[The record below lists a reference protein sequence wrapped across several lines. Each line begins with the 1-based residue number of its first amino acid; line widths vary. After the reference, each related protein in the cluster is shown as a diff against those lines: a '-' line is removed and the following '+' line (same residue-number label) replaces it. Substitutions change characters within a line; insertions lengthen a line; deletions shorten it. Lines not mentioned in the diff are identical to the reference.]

1 MNAAART
8 VLVFLLLAGGPAVRG
23 SGQTPA
29 ATPTPASTLKSPTA
43 PARSFVYTAHEPNAI
58 QHYETNNSRVR
69 AMVDRLVEATT
80 GKESAAAGWRSLV
93 EPKDVV
99 GIKISAGGGASGA
112 THHAVVLA
120 IVDGLEAAGVPKA
133 NILVWDRDAED
144 LHAAGYLARD
154 ERTPTFDCNV
164 LAIEPKYGYDAKRVY
179 RSPVPGKLIWGDLL
193 FVGSPVPADLG
204 LHDDID
210 SQTRS
215 PLETIRPRSSPAS
228 TAVNN
233 PAAAPET
240 KKNIR
245 DPNLSNDSHYCT
257 ILTKRVT
264 KVVNVP
270 VYADNLYTGIGGAL
284 YNITIPNV
292 DNWRRLVSAP
302 RYGASAIPEMYADP
316 NVGGKVVL
324 NIVDGLVAQIAG
336 APTFMPLYAKHH
348 ATLYASHDA
357 VALDATLLRQLE
369 TWRKEAQLPALGESA
384 EHVQAAADAGL
395 GNAAP
400 DKIEVR
406 AVNP

>member
-8 VLVFLLLAGGPAVRG
+8 VLVFLLLAGGPAARG
-23 SGQTPA
+23 SGQTPPA
-29 ATPTPASTLKSPTA
+29 APTPASTLKAPEA
-43 PARSFVYTAHEPNAI
+43 PARSFVYTAHDSSAI
-58 QHYETNNSRVR
+58 EHYETNSPRVR
-69 AMVDRLVEATT
+69 AMVDRLVAAAT

-99 GIKISAGGGASGA
+99 GIKISASGGASGA

-164 LAIEPKYGYDAKRVY
+164 LAIEPKYGYDAKYVFRT
-179 RSPVPGKLIWGDLL
+179 PALGKLIWGDLN
-193 FVGSPVPADLG
+193 FTGNPVPADLG
-204 LHDDID
+204 LHDPVGAPG
-210 SQTRS
+210 RS
-215 PLETIRPRSSPAS
+215 MLESVRPRSTPEP

-233 PAAAPET
+233 PAAADP
-240 KKNIR
+240 KKSVH
-245 DPNLSNDSHYCT
+245 DANLSSDSHFCT
-257 ILTKRVT
+257 ILSKRVT
-264 KVVNVP
+264 KIVNVP

-284 YNITIPNV
+284 YNVTIPNV
-292 DNWRRLVSAP
+292 DNWRRLVAPP
-302 RYGASAIPEMYADP
+302 RYGASAIPEMYSDP
-316 NVGGKVVL
+316 NVGGKIVL
-324 NIVDGLVAQIAG
+324 NIADGLVAQIAG
-336 APTFMPLYAKHH
+336 APTFMPLYARHH
-348 ATLYASHDA
+348 GTLYASRDA

-369 TWRKEAQLPALGESA
+369 IWRKEAQLPALGEMSA
-384 EHVQAAADAGL
+384 HVQAAGDAGL
-395 GNAAP
+395 GNSTP